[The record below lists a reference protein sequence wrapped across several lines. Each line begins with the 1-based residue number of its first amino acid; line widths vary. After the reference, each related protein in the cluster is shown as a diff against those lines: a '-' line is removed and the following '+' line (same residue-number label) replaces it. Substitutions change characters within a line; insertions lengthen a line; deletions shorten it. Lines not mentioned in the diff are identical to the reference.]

1 MEINRVCTVHS
12 FTVTLH
18 CLNISAFLLLL
29 LFLRFIPFH
38 SGQMSPSRP
47 VANDDG
53 SGSLLGTRAKLN
65 SPLEYNRTYSCQL
78 SIAVHDSARDTPA
91 SGGQTYEDTASLTLI
106 YRNNTPP
113 KRTSELTSN
122 AAVVAIDTGS
132 TGDQQR
138 GNSLPRPRI
147 EKGSDSDDDRSN
159 NNHHQHRQLQPEM
172 AFDEHGN
179 PHLVSDQGG
188 LGPKAYDLTG
198 KRAQHSE
205 CALCQNGGQ
214 CIVTET
220 GYRFRC
226 YCQHG
231 FDGALCERPTH
242 RTDIDRML
250 ASITA
255 NELLFYG
262 SLIVIVNLLGE
273 CLILIKI
280 NKFY

>member
-1 MEINRVCTVHS
+1 MYVYLCLVFIFCFLFFPLLVDKH
-12 FTVTLH
+12 VT
-18 CLNISAFLLLL
+18 A
-29 LFLRFIPFH
+29 
-38 SGQMSPSRP
+38 

-53 SGSLLGTRAKLN
+53 SSGSLMGTRAKLS

-78 SIAVHDSARDTPA
+78 TIAVHDSVRDTPNSN
-91 SGGQTYEDTASLTLI
+91 SGPGLTYEDIATLTLI

-113 KRTSELTSN
+113 KRTELTSN
-122 AAVVAIDTGS
+122 AAVVAIDTA
-132 TGDQQR
+132 TDHR
-138 GNSLPRPRI
+138 GTLPKPRI
-147 EKGSDSDDDRSN
+147 EKGDDANDN
-159 NNHHQHRQLQPEM
+159 KHRHLQPEM
-172 AFDEHGN
+172 KMSYDEHGN
-179 PHLVSDQGG
+179 PLVASDQS

-198 KRAQHSE
+198 KRGQHSE

-231 FDGALCERPTH
+231 FDGALCERATH
-242 RTDIDRML
+242 KTDIDRML

-273 CLILIKI
+273 
-280 NKFY
+280 